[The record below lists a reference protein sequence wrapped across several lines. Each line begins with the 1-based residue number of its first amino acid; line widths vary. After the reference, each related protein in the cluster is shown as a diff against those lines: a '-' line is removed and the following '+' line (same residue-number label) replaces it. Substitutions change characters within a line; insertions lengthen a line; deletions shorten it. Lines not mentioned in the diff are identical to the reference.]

1 MRVPDRVLSLVAK
14 LLPWFGRVLVV
25 VVCWQAAG
33 LAWRLFA
40 PATAGSMPVPPRL
53 APVQGE
59 SRDAF
64 LGWFGRE
71 SRAETPTASEYAL
84 MAVIAGE
91 NDGVAVLK
99 GGDGKGVAV
108 RTGDPFDSG
117 NRLLSVDPGGAILD
131 RGGSRQEIRLP
142 QRDLRALVS
151 GDGARAPANPPAAN
165 APTVPAADA
174 IRITHG
180 QMIAVMRGGN
190 VAGWDRGL
198 SSAPDGGIRIDQ
210 ASAQPFAQLL
220 RLEDGDVLKM
230 VNRRPLGQIADISL
244 LFFHFGQSPSVTLE
258 LIRRGAP
265 LAQRYDIQP

>member
-1 MRVPDRVLSLVAK
+1 MRVPDRVLSLAARF
-14 LLPWFGRVLVV
+14 LPWLGRALVV

-40 PATAGSMPVPPRL
+40 PATAGPAPVPPRL

-59 SRDAF
+59 SREAL
-64 LGWFGRE
+64 LGWFGSEARVE
-71 SRAETPTASEYAL
+71 APASDYAL
-84 MAVIAGE
+84 MAVIAGR
-91 NDGVAVLK
+91 NDGVAVLR

-108 RTGDPFDSG
+108 RTGDPVDSG
-117 NRLLSVDPGGAILD
+117 SRLLSVDPGGAVLD
-131 RGGSRQEIRLP
+131 RGGARQEIQLP
-142 QRDLRALVS
+142 QKDARAIVS
-151 GDGARAPANPPAAN
+151 GGVRAPKDPPAAN
-165 APTVPAADA
+165 AAVSPAAEA

-210 ASAQPFAQLL
+210 ASAQPFARLL
-220 RLEDGDVLKM
+220 QLEDGDVLKRI
-230 VNRRPLGQIADISL
+230 NRRPLAQLADVSL
-244 LFFHFGQSPSVTLE
+244 VFFHFGQSSSVTLE

-265 LAQRYDIQP
+265 LTRRYEIQP